1 MNTDYILAE
10 KGKIFPKHSMYEQ
23 VSIWKHSDLSFLWV
37 NFEYPYLHTHDFYEL
52 TIIVKGNI
60 CNFIN
65 GKNYEMPAY
74 SACIMR
80 PKDCHKMYFKNN
92 IEKDF
97 LQLNFVIK
105 EKYMREVLDIYSTNV
120 LSYIDDSS
128 TLMFKLQQHEVEHIV
143 NTCLKIQT
151 SREDNIE
158 NNVFFT
164 KILFNKILHSFF
176 EQKFHSFEEES
187 PAWLL
192 DLLLIM
198 NNPKNDLSI
207 EDIAKTSNYSYSRL
221 SYLFKS
227 YTGYSIKQYL
237 LNVKMNYAKELLSSS
252 NLTTLEIS
260 SMLGYDS
267 LSHFNHIF
275 KKHFNCTPKDIRKRS

>member
-1 MNTDYILAE
+1 MNRDYILAE
-10 KGKIFPKHSMYEQ
+10 KGKTFPKCSSYEK
-23 VSIWKHSDLSFLWV
+23 VASWKHADLSFVWI

-52 TIIVKGNI
+52 TIIIKGCI

-92 IEKDF
+92 IKENF
-97 LQLNFVIK
+97 LQLSFFVK
-105 EKYMREVLDIYSTNV
+105 ENYMHEILDIYSPDISNILDTSEP
-120 LSYIDDSS
+120 L
-128 TLMFKLQQHEVEHIV
+128 LFEMQQQEIEYIV
-143 NTCLKIQT
+143 NNCIKMQT
-151 SREDNIE
+151 YREDNIE

-176 EQKFHSFEEES
+176 EQKFHSFEEEA
-187 PAWLL
+187 PAWLVE
-192 DLLLIM
+192 LLQLM
-198 NNPKNDLSI
+198 NDPKSDLSV
-207 EDIAKTSNYSYSRL
+207 EDIAKKANYSYSRL
-221 SYLFKS
+221 SYIFKS

-237 LNVKMNYAKELLSSS
+237 LNVKMNYAKQLLSSS

-275 KKHFNCTPKDIRKRS
+275 KKHFNCTPKDIRKRL

>member
-1 MNTDYILAE
+1 MNKDYILAE
-10 KGKIFPKHSMYEQ
+10 KGSKFPTCSLYEQ
-23 VSIWKHSDLSFLWV
+23 VASWKHADLSFVWV

-65 GKNYEMPAY
+65 GKSYEMPAY
-74 SACIMR
+74 SACLIR

-92 IEKDF
+92 IEENF
-97 LQLNFVIK
+97 LQLNFFVK
-105 EKYMREVLDIYSTNV
+105 ARYMREVFDVYSPDIAGI
-120 LSYIDDSS
+120 IDKSEP
-128 TLMFKLQQHEVEHIV
+128 LFFQLQQSEVEHIE
-143 NTCLKIQT
+143 NSCIKIQT
-151 SREDNIE
+151 PREENIE

-176 EQKFHSFEEES
+176 EQRFHSFEEDS

-192 DLLLIM
+192 ELLRIM
-198 NNPKNDLSI
+198 NNPKNNLSI

-221 SYLFKS
+221 SYLFKN

-252 NLTTLEIS
+252 KLTTLEIS

-275 KKHFNCTPKDIRKRS
+275 KKHFNCTPKDIRKKL